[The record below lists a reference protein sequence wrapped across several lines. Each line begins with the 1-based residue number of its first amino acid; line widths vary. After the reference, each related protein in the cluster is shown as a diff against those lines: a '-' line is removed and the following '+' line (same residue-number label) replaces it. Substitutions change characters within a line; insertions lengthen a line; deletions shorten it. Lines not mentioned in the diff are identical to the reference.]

1 MVPCD
6 WLRERLSK
14 AAIRALNVGG
24 QDAREAGV
32 SDEAEVWVDLRGAVR
47 PGDEVWRYCSPLP
60 SWEAGRGE
68 MGLAVVRGGG
78 VVAAAASY
86 RSYSWTQGEDYERAE
101 KTGERPAS
109 AS

>member
-1 MVPCD
+1 MVPGD

-14 AAIRALNVGG
+14 GAIRALNAGG

-32 SDEAEVWVDLRGAVR
+32 SDEAEVWDDLRGAMR

-78 VVAAAASY
+78 VVAAAVSY
-86 RSYSWTQGEDYERAE
+86 RSHSWTEGEDYERADNP
-101 KTGERPAS
+101 GERGA
-109 AS
+109 